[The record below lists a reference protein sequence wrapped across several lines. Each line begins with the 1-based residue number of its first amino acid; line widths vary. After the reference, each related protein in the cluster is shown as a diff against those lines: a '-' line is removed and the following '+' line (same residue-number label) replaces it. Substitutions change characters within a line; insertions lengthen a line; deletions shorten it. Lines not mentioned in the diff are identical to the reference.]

1 MPGRGREPCGRE
13 GKKLALMQSLWS
25 PLLTFAEAFRGEVA
39 LRSCP
44 AGPEGAGGSP
54 QLWAALKG
62 PTAKAGVSFLPGG
75 PAQRPPELFLALS
88 LTIGRYAVV
97 LYDVIII
104 NLAI

>member
-1 MPGRGREPCGRE
+1 MEKWPCGAVLQGLRE
-13 GKKLALMQSLWS
+13 Q
-25 PLLTFAEAFRGEVA
+25 
-39 LRSCP
+39 
-44 AGPEGAGGSP
+44 
-54 QLWAALKG
+54 AALLSSGQLSEG

-75 PAQRPPELFLALS
+75 PAQRPPGLFLALS